1 MCLHEIKAGCC
12 LKLRS
17 GFEMSD
23 KRNYLLSLWSPSPQ
37 SKCFY
42 LPRAS
47 KQNCNTSISLWGKII
62 WLLLAFITGPAAWLS
77 MTKLFLGSAGVKLH
91 NGSSM
96 CYSVAITFS
105 KTLTLHS
112 RGQCEISSQDFS
124 REYQKAWRAICSY
137 HVNHW
142 TSTYCGFWD
151 IRQRKKAKLP
161 LRMKLEYE
169 TGVERYIKQLSS
181 I

>member
-1 MCLHEIKAGCC
+1 MCLHEVKAGCC

-47 KQNCNTSISLWGKII
+47 KQNCNISISLWEKII
-62 WLLLAFITGPAAWLS
+62 WLLLAFIPGTAAWLS

-91 NGSSM
+91 NGSST
-96 CYSVAITFS
+96 CYAVALTFS
-105 KTLTLHS
+105 KTLMPRS
-112 RGQCEISSQDFS
+112 RRRHEISSQDCSPKSTRKPEEPRHCSFP
-124 REYQKAWRAICSY
+124 YAAIML
-137 HVNHW
+137 
-142 TSTYCGFWD
+142 T
-151 IRQRKKAKLP
+151 
-161 LRMKLEYE
+161 
-169 TGVERYIKQLSS
+169 IKQALTVVSEIS
-181 I
+181 DRERRPSCPWELN